1 MRLLSVERCRIWNY
15 SIQYPFFYSE
25 CKSLQGTVNYCGYR
39 TSSPVC
45 SRPFLSEEQART
57 IRLKV
62 EMHSPVE
69 TATLFPPHMPRKSGH
84 ALCCCSPPPPS
95 PSLRLIQPVTPKP
108 AADFRTV
115 SRTAHFASPAASG
128 VRCRHPLPPPTSCSP
143 AFPLSWNLE
152 FTFECIASEFV
163 SHGSRVAR
171 LVPSGPPVG
180 LFLLGSGRLPIL
192 PILTVL
198 ASLMRFHDY
207 RPLVLKA

>member
-1 MRLLSVERCRIWNY
+1 MYKGVEFGIIQFNIPSFILSVNPYRGRSIIVVTARRLLFAAARSCLKSRREQYGSKLRCIPLWKRLPCFLPICRANQGMLCAAALHPPPHHR
-15 SIQYPFFYSE
+15 SASSNQ
-25 CKSLQGTVNYCGYR
+25 SLQNLPQ
-39 TSSPVC
+39 TSVRCPALPTSP
-45 SRPFLSEEQART
+45 L
-57 IRLKV
+57 
-62 EMHSPVE
+62 
-69 TATLFPPHMPRKSGH
+69 
-84 ALCCCSPPPPS
+84 
-95 PSLRLIQPVTPKP
+95 
-108 AADFRTV
+108 
-115 SRTAHFASPAASG
+115 
-128 VRCRHPLPPPTSCSP
+128 RCRHPLPPPTSCSP